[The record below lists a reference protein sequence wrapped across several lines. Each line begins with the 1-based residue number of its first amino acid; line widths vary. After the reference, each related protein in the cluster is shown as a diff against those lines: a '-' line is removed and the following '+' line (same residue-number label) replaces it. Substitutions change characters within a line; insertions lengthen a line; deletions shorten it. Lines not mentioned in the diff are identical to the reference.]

1 MIIDSH
7 VHLWN
12 PARGDYGWMPKGDP
26 VLDRPYRP
34 ADLGPILDRHGV
46 SRVVLV
52 QAAPTVEE
60 TDYMLGLADGWGGG
74 AAPGAE
80 RVAGVVGWV
89 DFEDPSH
96 RRHLERFAA
105 HPKVVGVRP
114 MIQDIP
120 DLGWMH
126 RREIV
131 WAFDAMAELGLVF
144 DALGYPVHL
153 PGFLELFQRHPG
165 LTIVVDHG
173 AKPRIRDVKAD
184 PGAFTRWA
192 ADIGRIARETPA
204 VCKLSGLATEAAA
217 GFSDDELAP
226 FAAHILDVFGPERV
240 MFGSDWPVVTLA
252 ASYERW
258 FAAARR
264 FVPEAARAA
273 VFAGT
278 AQRVYG
284 L

>member
-26 VLDRPYRP
+26 VLDRSYRP
-34 ADLGPILDRHGV
+34 SDLAPILDRHGV

-60 TDYMLGLADGWGGG
+60 TDYMLGLADGWAEGGD
-74 AAPGAE
+74 

-89 DFEDPSH
+89 DFED
-96 RRHLERFAA
+96 RGQRQHLERFAA
-105 HPKVVGVRP
+105 HPKMVGVRP
-114 MIQDIP
+114 MIQDIA
-120 DLGWMH
+120 DLEWMH
-126 RREIV
+126 RKDIV

-153 PGFLELFQRHPG
+153 PGFLALFQRHPG
-165 LTIVVDHG
+165 LKIVVDHG
-173 AKPRIRDVKAD
+173 AKPRIRDVKAN
-184 PGAFTRWA
+184 PSAFTQWA
-192 ADIGRIARETPA
+192 ADIGRIARETGA

-217 GFSDDELAP
+217 GFSDDDLQP
-226 FAAHILDVFGPERV
+226 FAAHILDVFGPDRV

-252 ASYERW
+252 AGYERW

-264 FVPEAARAA
+264 FVPEANRAA
-273 VFAGT
+273 VFGGT
-278 AQRVYG
+278 AKRVYG